1 MIEYFQF
8 TTNLSYSQP
17 FSFIIFQSQIKHR
30 DGLFTHFSPYLYKF
44 GKKRLYDAVLTK
56 KYIFAPYKQKLYDMS
71 DIASRVKKIIVDKLG
86 VDEAEVTNEA
96 SFTNDLGADSLDT
109 VELIMEFEKE
119 FNISIPDEQA
129 ETITT
134 VGQAVAYLD
143 EHAK

>member
-1 MIEYFQF
+1 VKP
-8 TTNLSYSQP
+8 S
-17 FSFIIFQSQIKHR
+17 FSGHCCKTGKNDVS
-30 DGLFTHFSPYLYKF
+30 DVGLP
-44 GKKRLYDAVLTK
+44 K
-56 KYIFAPYKQKLYDMS
+56 KYIFAPYKLNLYDMS

-86 VDEAEVTNEA
+86 VEEAEVTNEA

-134 VGQAVAYLD
+134 VGQAVAYLE

>member
-1 MIEYFQF
+1 LKVF
-8 TTNLSYSQP
+8 NLQRTYNTANGTALLFYKLYNANMVFIDL
-17 FSFIIFQSQIKHR
+17 FSVCYKKTGKNGVS
-30 DGLFTHFSPYLYKF
+30 DVGLL
-44 GKKRLYDAVLTK
+44 K
-56 KYIFAPYKQKLYDMS
+56 KYIFAPYKLNLYDMS

-134 VGQAVAYLD
+134 VGQAVSYLE

>member
-1 MIEYFQF
+1 M
-8 TTNLSYSQP
+8 SS
-17 FSFIIFQSQIKHR
+17 FSGYWTESGKNRVYDVDLLKKH
-30 DGLFTHFSPYLYKF
+30 
-44 GKKRLYDAVLTK
+44 
-56 KYIFAPYKQKLYDMS
+56 IFAPYKQNLYDMS
-71 DIASRVKKIIVDKLG
+71 DISSRVKKIIVDKLG

-134 VGQAVAYLD
+134 VGQAVAYLE
-143 EHAK
+143 EHAKWFSRMMRDEMPAIT